1 MSSRNNNNNK
11 KTKKSSVCSNAHSP
25 SQSPSQSQTEQVSNG
40 FTVGKK
46 RKGFSIT
53 IDKSGTCNNGSSS
66 CNGIATVQL
75 TMEDGR
81 TVNIQG
87 ATAEQ
92 LAAVIG
98 GSMSVDEAAAEVSK
112 NGNAPNT
119 AASAPSTTTTSRS
132 NAKVFGPELP
142 PSFSSQTNSTTA
154 SDSDSCY
161 YTNNGNTSTTS
172 PSMEYTSMAATFAAL
187 GAGNYFNKVGD
198 NVDMDAWKKKAAAA
212 AVAAAAATTTNK
224 GKGTMRNNN
233 NNNKNN
239 NDTNGMPCN
248 EEEMKALV
256 AMFMEIMGMSIDDGI
271 STSTSNGTPPSPNNI
286 HRGSGGKAA
295 SPSSST
301 NSKMGPHFSFS
312 GGTASTIPD
321 GISAAAAAAAAFFP
335 DGSSWD
341 ALRRTYAAAQQK
353 ASETA
358 DEFYDPTGH
367 DYDRELTFE
376 EVEYLLQQRKK
387 KEEFPTTKMDKEFS
401 SGDWELL
408 EHVPIEDFTY
418 DDEETKERKAA
429 KKRQKKQ
436 RKKEKSKEE
445 AAQKAAEIE
454 LKKREKNIL
463 SWRSRVVSATQ
474 SNDTT
479 KLDALLKESPLRKI
493 NQRESSMHLSNA
505 GVTTHF
511 EFLLPNTVP
520 KNRIST
526 DRGAEARLRLAQ
538 FVLNY
543 DVRLAFEPLRTG
555 RTAFHTACFYGDS
568 QFVDLVLNTMQ
579 AHETENGKVLIP
591 DEYFNAPCVESG
603 WTPLH
608 YAATSCSMDVMETL
622 LKRGCGF
629 DVLTDATHTWK
640 KCDGK
645 GVTPRELVEL
655 IKSGRHEK
663 SIETHGVA
671 LQEISNTHFCHHQDR
686 RGFVKNLERVQFR
699 LLGIEKNGYSP
710 PRDNK
715 CVSPKAVVTEPQ
727 IAVVVENPLH
737 NNPKKKKKKKGK
749 NAKGT
754 ELVAASSDVS
764 AKTNQVTSDV
774 AVVAKPAKEGE
785 EEQDPLVQALLGMGF
800 EKEQIQA
807 AIQAC
812 GGTDRATAD
821 DVVMQILGQTNETNH
836 VEEEKESEVDD
847 AAPEQQKKQVRTLD
861 AQKDTVPTQQSIE
874 EKEREAA
881 RKLAEKRELARRR
894 NREWNMRE
902 QARQEHEASVKV
914 VKKAVQQV
922 FTASPKVPPQ
932 GTDVTNPSIARPLVQ
947 EMQGFQAP
955 KIFAHATATTSRP
968 TALPLQPERDTV
980 GVSKTTQWHH
990 PPSIPSRGAQTYP
1003 TSIPENADVTL
1014 QPPGLSKSGS
1024 IASISHPTPSV
1035 IYDDERTVS
1044 SFGSNRGLSV
1054 NSREFVPASFT
1065 ATPPV
1070 LSSHTSPPGFMPAT
1084 FQPVAL
1090 PHQSHDQMVRDNPT
1104 DSVGPTQMQNS
1115 EIRATAK
1122 TFVPSTFSQPSG
1134 PMNYTQGHND
1144 IPTPTMRRFHTGS
1157 AVSSSLLSRTSIP
1170 AGPLSD
1176 VGHSFSTFEPVPKMT
1191 PLSEDST
1198 IPGSSLLSDLTAE
1211 EPLVPIP
1218 TLFGGAETKRNSSFL
1233 DPAPSIASVGGS
1245 SIWGDNGS
1253 EGIPLLGSALSSS
1266 LFGEDEDRL
1275 NNNKPSLWDMGSQ
1288 KMTQGSIW

>member
-1 MSSRNNNNNK
+1 MSSRNNNNNNNN
-11 KTKKSSVCSNAHSP
+11 KKSTVCSNAHSP
-25 SQSPSQSQTEQVSNG
+25 SPSQTEQASNG

-53 IDKSGTCNNGSSS
+53 FDKSGTCNGSSS
-66 CNGIATVQL
+66 SNGIATVQL

-98 GSMSVDEAAAEVSK
+98 GSRSVDEAAAAVSK
-112 NGNAPNT
+112 NGNASN
-119 AASAPSTTTTSRS
+119 AASSSSATSVSRS
-132 NAKVFGPELP
+132 DAKVFGPEPP
-142 PSFSSQTNSTTA
+142 PSFSSQNNSTTGR
-154 SDSDSCY
+154 DSDSY
-161 YTNNGNTSTTS
+161 YTNNGNNYTTS
-172 PSMEYTSMAATFAAL
+172 PSMEYTSMAATLAAL

-198 NVDMDAWKKKAAAA
+198 NIDMDAWKKKAAAA
-212 AVAAAAATTTNK
+212 AANTRN
-224 GKGTMRNNN
+224 GSSSSNNNN

-256 AMFMEIMGMSIDDGI
+256 AMFMEIMGMSMDDGN
-271 STSTSNGTPPSPNNI
+271 STSNGN
-286 HRGSGGKAA
+286 RGSGGKAG

-301 NSKMGPHFSFS
+301 NSNMGPRFSFS

-358 DEFYDPTGH
+358 DEDYEPTGN

-387 KEEFPTTKMDKEFS
+387 KEEFPTTKMDNEFS
-401 SGDWELL
+401 SGDWESL
-408 EHVPIEDFTY
+408 EHVPIEEFTY

-474 SNDTT
+474 TNDTT

-526 DRGAEARLRLAQ
+526 ERGAEARLRLAQ

-568 QFVDLVLNTMQ
+568 QFVDLVLNTTQ

-629 DVLTDATHTWK
+629 DVPTDATHTWK

-737 NNPKKKKKKKGK
+737 NKPKKKKKKKGK

-754 ELVAASSDVS
+754 ESVADSAEVS
-764 AKTNQVTSDV
+764 AKTIQVTSDV
-774 AVVAKPAKEGE
+774 AVVAKPAKE
-785 EEQDPLVQALLGMGF
+785 EEQDPLVQALLGIGF

-836 VEEEKESEVDD
+836 VEEEKQSEFVD
-847 AAPEQQKKQVRTLD
+847 AAPEQVRTLD
-861 AQKDTVPTQQSIE
+861 VQKDTVPTQQSVE

-914 VKKAVQQV
+914 VKKAIQQV
-922 FTASPKVPPQ
+922 FTASPKDPPQ
-932 GTDVTNPSIARPLVQ
+932 GTDVTNPSIARPLAQ

-955 KIFAHATATTSRP
+955 TIFAHATATISRP
-968 TALPLQPERDTV
+968 TALALQAERDAI
-980 GVSKTTQWHH
+980 GVSKTTQWH

-1090 PHQSHDQMVRDNPT
+1090 PYQSHDQMVRDNPT

-1122 TFVPSTFSQPSG
+1122 TFVPSIFSQPSA
-1134 PMNYTQGHND
+1134 PMNYAQGRND

-1170 AGPLSD
+1170 AEPLSD
-1176 VGHSFSTFEPVPKMT
+1176 LGHSFSTFEPVPKMT

-1233 DPAPSIASVGGS
+1233 DPASSIASVGGS